1 MITFVDRKIGD
12 IMPTLLMITPENS
25 EINKFRA
32 HQLNN
37 FTQLTMPYLAGFV
50 PEEYSIRLLDEY
62 TEPILFE
69 KVDLVAITVNT
80 PNAPHVYS
88 ISKRFRELGTWVAL
102 GGPHVTLNPEEAA
115 CHGDT
120 IFVGE
125 AEETWPEFLKD
136 FLSGSM
142 QKAYTSLHVP
152 SLDGLPIPRR
162 DLIVGHRLTSGAVFA
177 SRGCPHNCSY
187 CSLKKIYHNEFRT
200 RPVDEVIKDIGS
212 MPNKYFV
219 FWDDNF
225 FADPVYTKALLKDLA
240 RLNKRWAA
248 QVTACSC
255 EDEELLSLAKSAGC
269 LYLFLGLE
277 SFSEQGLRDA
287 NKNFNK
293 IEEYGKVV
301 NKLHRHGIS
310 IQAGIVFGFDSDTLD
325 VFETTLKACNK
336 IGVDGVTASILTP
349 FPGTSIYEQYKKE
362 GRLLD
367 VDWDHYNGKTRVAYV
382 PKRMNC
388 KELLN
393 GYNEFRGKF
402 HSWRS
407 IVKRIS
413 KSRVNIFYSLAMN
426 YGYKRAYRNF
436 TRLGIGERS
445 DESLGQR
452 MEQHLRNWPR

>member
-1 MITFVDRKIGD
+1 
-12 IMPTLLMITPENS
+12 MPTLLMITPENS

-50 PEEYSIRLLDEY
+50 PKEYSIRLLDEY

-80 PNAPHVYS
+80 PNAPHVYA
-88 ISKRFRELGTWVAL
+88 ISKRFRELGSWVAL

-142 QKAYTSLHVP
+142 QKAYTSHHVP

-162 DLIVGHRLTSGAVFA
+162 DLIVGHRFTSGAVFA

-225 FADPVYTKALLKDLA
+225 FADPVYTKALLKELA

-248 QVTACSC
+248 QVTVYSC

-287 NKNFNK
+287 NKNFNRV
-293 IEEYGKVV
+293 EEYGKVV
-301 NKLHRHGIS
+301 NKLHRYGIS
-310 IQAGIVFGFDSDTLD
+310 IQAGIVFGFDSDTLE
-325 VFETTLKACNK
+325 VFETTLEACNN

-367 VDWDHYNGKTRVAYV
+367 VDWDHYNGKTSVAYV
-382 PKRMNC
+382 PKGMSC

-413 KSRVNIFYSLAMN
+413 KSRVNIFYNLAMN

-436 TRLGIGERS
+436 TKLDVGERS

-452 MEQHLRNWPR
+452 MAQHLRNWPR